1 MKWTA
6 LPFYVIFL
14 FLGACEDN
22 PFFGDDKIPER
33 EITGR
38 VSLQFSENHSE
49 IYVWLE
55 GTELITQTD
64 ENGDF
69 KMPLPTPSEQGTGS
83 IVTGTYKLYF
93 YLANYRLE
101 YVTIELLNGEV
112 VEDLSTI
119 SKEGELKRIVSL
131 KNILTLDTKISPQSY
146 ILTEDDSITVNVKLN
161 SNKPEVF
168 INTIVRVYDRG
179 YVVRTGFLIYNDNH
193 QLIQSID
200 IEGSKK
206 RREAVMS
213 PRKEWTAEFP
223 LNKSFYSSN
232 GEYNVIPY
240 IVVDRSDVPPKLESL
255 IGANQ
260 KSFDQNFIL
269 YPLKRTGGK
278 FVVQ

>member
-1 MKWTA
+1 MIDLAWK
-6 LPFYVIFL
+6 V
-14 FLGACEDN
+14 
-22 PFFGDDKIPER
+22 
-33 EITGR
+33 
-38 VSLQFSENHSE
+38 LQFSENHSE

-146 ILTEDDSITVNVKLN
+146 ILSEDDSITVNVKLN
-161 SNKPEVF
+161 SNKF
-168 INTIVRVYDRG
+168 KTK
-179 YVVRTGFLIYNDNH
+179 T
-193 QLIQSID
+193 
-200 IEGSKK
+200 K
-206 RREAVMS
+206 
-213 PRKEWTAEFP
+213 
-223 LNKSFYSSN
+223 LN
-232 GEYNVIPY
+232 
-240 IVVDRSDVPPKLESL
+240 
-255 IGANQ
+255 
-260 KSFDQNFIL
+260 
-269 YPLKRTGGK
+269 
-278 FVVQ
+278 

>member
-6 LPFYVIFL
+6 LLFYIVFL

-22 PFFGDDKIPER
+22 PFFGDDKIAER

-69 KMPLPTPSEQGTGS
+69 TMPLPTPSEQGTGS

-146 ILTEDDSITVNVKLN
+146 ILSEDDSITVNVKLN
-161 SNKPEVF
+161 PNKPEVF

-240 IVVDRSDVPPKLESL
+240 IVVRGNMHFGCK
-255 IGANQ
+255 
-260 KSFDQNFIL
+260 QNDLACNTIT
-269 YPLKRTGGK
+269 LKHISIPAGHITE
-278 FVVQ
+278 

>member
-22 PFFGDDKIPER
+22 PFFGDNKIPER
-33 EITGR
+33 EITGT

-55 GTELITQTD
+55 GTELITQSD

-131 KNILTLDTKISPQSY
+131 KNILTVHTDFNPISY
-146 ILTEDDSITVNVKLN
+146 NLIEDDSITVNVSLTPN
-161 SNKPEVF
+161 ISEVF
-168 INTIVRVYDRG
+168 IHSIVKVYPQNHI
-179 YVVRTGFLIYNDNH
+179 VRTGYLIYNDK
-193 QLIQSID
+193 QELIEKID
-200 IEGSKK
+200 IDGSRKK
-206 RREAVMS
+206 REAVML
-213 PRKEWTAEFP
+213 PKKEWVAQFP
-223 LNKSFYSSN
+223 LSKSLYAK
-232 GEYNVIPY
+232 GEYNMIPY
-240 IVVDRSDVPPKLESL
+240 MLVDRSDVPQRLEAL
-255 IGANQ
+255 IGLNYT
-260 KSFDQNFIL
+260 SFDQNFIL

-278 FVVQ
+278 FVIQ